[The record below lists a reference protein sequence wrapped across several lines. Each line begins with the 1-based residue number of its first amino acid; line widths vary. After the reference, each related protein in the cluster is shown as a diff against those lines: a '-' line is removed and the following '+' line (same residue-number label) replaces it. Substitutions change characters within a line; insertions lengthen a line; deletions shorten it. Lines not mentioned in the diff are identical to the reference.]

1 MNAFRSVKNPEDLE
15 YRLQRIHLR
24 RRKALI
30 HQVVNTALWGAGLLL
45 MGAFAVA
52 IAVSSVSR

>member
-1 MNAFRSVKNPEDLE
+1 MNAFRSAKDPADLE
-15 YRLQRIHLR
+15 YRLQRIHR
-24 RRKALI
+24 SRRKALI

-52 IAVSSVSR
+52 LALSYVSK

>member
-1 MNAFRSVKNPEDLE
+1 VNAFRSVKDPADLE

-30 HQVVNTALWGAGLLL
+30 HQVVSTALWGAGLLL
-45 MGAFAVA
+45 MAAFAVA

>member
-1 MNAFRSVKNPEDLE
+1 MNAFRNVKDPAGLE

-24 RRKALI
+24 RRKAFI

>member
-1 MNAFRSVKNPEDLE
+1 MNAFRNVKDPADLE

-30 HQVVNTALWGAGLLL
+30 HQVLNTALWGAGLLL